1 VADSDHAQA
10 GAPGASS
17 ADRIAH
23 NEAVFR
29 DINER
34 IANGH
39 WPGDQADPVAF
50 RCECG
55 RIGCNQLVELT
66 MSAYER
72 ARADARRF
80 ILVAGHEI
88 PDVEVVVER
97 GDGYVVVEKVGVAGD
112 VADATDPR

>member
-1 VADSDHAQA
+1 VAEGDHAQA
-10 GAPGASS
+10 GAPGTSS

-34 IANGH
+34 IGNGH
-39 WPGDQADPVAF
+39 WPGDQAEPVAF

-55 RIGCNQLVELT
+55 HLGCNQLVELT
-66 MSAYER
+66 TSAYES

-80 ILVAGHEI
+80 ILVPGHEI

-97 GDGYVVVEKVGVAGD
+97 GNGYVVVEKVGEAGD
-112 VADATDPR
+112 VADATDPH